1 MAKRSSAR
9 TTTDGA
15 GNPPSTTDQTGPGV
29 APVGYIAD
37 RSHRRSPLAPADV
50 RAQERAEVNG
60 WVAVAEDLVAVPLV
74 NVEIPAARRDRR
86 RDVGEDPHGV
96 HDLATAVGQQVLQHV
111 LDRSL
116 AHAAAQVNVSG
127 VQPRCHTAGVD
138 RDGQR
143 LVARAVWDRGHAH
156 WRAVADAGVAVL
168 DGGEPVPP
176 GGETAQHPGLGDPLP

>member
-15 GNPPSTTDQTGPGV
+15 GNPPSTTDQTGPAG
-29 APVGYIAD
+29 APAGDGAG
-37 RSHRRSPLAPADV
+37 RGPRRSALASADV

-60 WVAVAEDLVAVPLV
+60 GVAVAEDLVAVPLV

-86 RDVGEDPHGV
+86 RDVGEDPHGF
-96 HDLATAVGQQVLQHV
+96 HDLATAVGYQVVHHV

-143 LVARAVWDRGHAH
+143 LVARAV
-156 WRAVADAGVAVL
+156 
-168 DGGEPVPP
+168 
-176 GGETAQHPGLGDPLP
+176 